1 VVLIGPGTGLAPFRA
16 FLHERRAASD
26 LGATHLYFGCLS
38 EYEDYIYREEPEQ
51 FLADGTLAVLHV
63 AFSRDTEDKVYVQDL
78 MRRKQDAATIWRLI
92 DQDHASVFVCGDAK
106 HMASAVSQA
115 VEDVVTSA
123 GGLDKAASVAYVAA
137 LKRNGRY
144 LQDIW

>member
-1 VVLIGPGTGLAPFRA
+1 
-16 FLHERRAASD
+16 
-26 LGATHLYFGCLS
+26 
-38 EYEDYIYREEPEQ
+38 
-51 FLADGTLAVLHV
+51 
-63 AFSRDTEDKVYVQDL
+63 
-78 MRRKQDAATIWRLI
+78 M
-92 DQDHASVFVCGDAK
+92 FVCGDAK

-115 VEDVVTSA
+115 VEEVVTSA